1 MNDDVKRG
9 TSRFSRTGT
18 ATHHILVPKP
28 LLKFLKW
35 EVGEEL
41 MVYIH
46 PDNTVRVTTLEQAFK
61 ERIDQDRAE
70 RRRAGAELHA

>member
-1 MNDDVKRG
+1 MNDEIKRG

-28 LLKFLKW
+28 LLQFLPWKA
-35 EVGEEL
+35 GEEL

-46 PDNTVRVTTLEQAFK
+46 PDHSVRVTTLEQAFK
-61 ERIDQDRAE
+61 DRIEEDRAA
-70 RRRAGAELHA
+70 RRRAGQEVLA